1 MATRRM
7 FSKQLTD
14 TDHFLDLPVKAQALY
29 FHLGMHADDDGFVTG
44 PRRVARLIGADEKE
58 LKLLEKQGYLLSF
71 PDGTVV
77 IVHWRVNNYIRR
89 DRYVPTMC
97 REEAAALWLDEEER
111 YTRRETDCPAYGI
124 IFGDRRSTQ
133 DRIGEDRTGE
143 DRSGE
148 ERSAQDSSG
157 QERAEQEREGEA
169 TKTVTAAD
177 ASDFRV
183 REAISVPMR
192 DEDALA
198 DYARIIGENPAELQL
213 KSPFLLKQA
222 RALAEGYT
230 QSFAHRRATP
240 VDLRNVLRCC
250 YRFDPER
257 GPYYDEKDGGLL
269 TFAFE
274 QAANTGKAENWA
286 YILAIVDRLRA
297 QGITCRE
304 EAEAEE
310 LARQGGR
317 FL

>member
-14 TDHFLDLPVKAQALY
+14 TDRFLDLPVKAQALY

-89 DRYVPTMC
+89 DRYVPTIC

-111 YTRRETDCPAYGI
+111 YTRRETDCPAYGV
-124 IFGDRRSTQ
+124 IFGSQRSTQ

-143 DRSGE
+143 DRTGE
-148 ERSAQDSSG
+148 DRSAQDRTG
-157 QERAEQEREGEA
+157 QESTDQESA
-169 TKTVTAAD
+169 DQDKKIVAAAD
-177 ASDFRV
+177 ASALRV

-198 DYARIIGENPAELQL
+198 DYARDVGENPAELL
-213 KSPFLLKQA
+213 MKNPFLLKQA
-222 RALAEGYT
+222 RNLAEGYT

-240 VDLRNVLRCC
+240 VDLRNVLLCC
-250 YRFDPER
+250 YRCDPER
-257 GPYYDEKDGGLL
+257 GSYYDEEDGGLL

-274 QAANTGKAENWA
+274 QAANAGKAENWA
-286 YILAIVDRLRA
+286 YILAIMDRLRA
-297 QGITCRE
+297 EGITCRE
-304 EAEAEE
+304 EAEEE
-310 LARQGGR
+310 ERAWQEGR
-317 FL
+317 GL